1 MENESLK
8 NDIVVSVKELLVE
21 QTVVILDA
29 VDERLSGVRVEM
41 VNLEV
46 RIGKNL
52 EAMEERWSRKF
63 DKLTTTL
70 DKFLQR
76 MTDLEDE
83 FTMMKHDLNRMKKVI
98 KEKLGVDLT

>member
-98 KEKLGVDLT
+98 KEKLGVEL